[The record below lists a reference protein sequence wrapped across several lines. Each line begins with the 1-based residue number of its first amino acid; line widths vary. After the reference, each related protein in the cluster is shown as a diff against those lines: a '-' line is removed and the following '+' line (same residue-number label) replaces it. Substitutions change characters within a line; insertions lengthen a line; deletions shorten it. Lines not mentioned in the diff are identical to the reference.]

1 MPRAILMLTLALV
14 TAPAPALAT
23 TIYKCKDENGKIYYS
38 QSFDREKCSGGGA
51 ELNERGMAVREI
63 ERRKT
68 PEEQAAE
75 KAAAEKAAEI
85 QRLRDAQQQAD
96 RVLMMSYASEDD
108 LQRSNA
114 QELEVM
120 ESSIQTGRLQ
130 MARHERQLAELL
142 AQAADVERS
151 GQAVPAEL
159 VGRIDQVRDLIED
172 QRAFITRK
180 LAQQAQSHLEFTMR
194 LIRYREMK
202 ARQEALI
209 RGDAGT

>member
-1 MPRAILMLTLALV
+1 MPRAILLLTLVLAAAP
-14 TAPAPALAT
+14 TAASAT
-23 TIYKCKDENGKIYYS
+23 TIFKCKDENGKIYYS

-75 KAAAEKAAEI
+75 KAAAEAAAEI
-85 QRLRDAQQQAD
+85 ERLRAAQQQAD
-96 RVLMMSYASEDD
+96 RVLMMSYASEED

-114 QELEVM
+114 QELEVI
-120 ESSIQTGRLQ
+120 ESSTQTGRLQ
-130 MARHERQLAELL
+130 MARYERQLADLL

-159 VGRIDQVRDLIED
+159 VSRIDQVRGLIEE
-172 QRAFITRK
+172 QRAFTTRK
-180 LAQQAQSHLEFTMR
+180 LAEQAQSHLEFTMR

-202 ARQEALI
+202 ARQQALI
-209 RGDAGT
+209 QGDTDT